1 MNVNDRIWPSEAIY
15 VCKVAWIEWDYDS
28 KKNQEVNFPAICFAR
43 YAECH
48 AGHVLL
54 FGLAGLDTV
63 RDDCAWIHVLEVIHV
78 MFMIIWVVVSNHV
91 FSCTPIVA
99 EDIQFDK
106 YFSNG
111 WFNCQPVIRSP
122 LIIKLPSY
130 IEIIISHY
138 KGPYKPSI
146 VMESNKGFFSWLI
159 WGLLFFPSTEKQ
171 LLRPER

>member
-1 MNVNDRIWPSEAIY
+1 MYNVY
-15 VCKVAWIEWDYDS
+15 DY
-28 KKNQEVNFPAICFAR
+28 
-43 YAECH
+43 
-48 AGHVLL
+48 
-54 FGLAGLDTV
+54 
-63 RDDCAWIHVLEVIHV
+63 
-78 MFMIIWVVVSNHV
+78 
-91 FSCTPIVA
+91 PIVA

-159 WGLLFFPSTEKQ
+159 WGHMFFPSTEKQ